1 MKENLSVI
9 LTIHNKENLIE
20 LVLNSIVKNISDQ
33 TNEIVLVFDGCNDS
47 SEEKCD
53 KIIKNNKNILFTKV
67 YTDDVF
73 ELRANN
79 FGVKSAKNN
88 YCLLIQ
94 DDMEIKE
101 KNFDLRMRE
110 PFEKFDDIFCV
121 TSRDAHNFF
130 FNGYGM
136 NYKDFA
142 NCNNIPRNIFAVR
155 DVINR
160 GPILLKKE
168 DMEKLNYFDED
179 FCPNAFDD
187 FDLCLRAKILL
198 NKVSGCYWIDV
209 NSPPEWGTGRHKNVD
224 LHSWAHS
231 KNAKILFQ
239 RYNGRLEYKIED
251 RKI

>member
-1 MKENLSVI
+1 MKDKISIV
-9 LTIHNKENLIE
+9 LTIHNKEKLIE
-20 LVLNSIVKNISDQ
+20 LVLNSIINNISTITD
-33 TNEIVLVFDGCNDS
+33 EIVLVFDGCTDS
-47 SEEKCD
+47 SEEKCN
-53 KIIKNNKNILFTKV
+53 KIIEKNKNILFTKI
-67 YTDDVF
+67 YTDDVY

-79 FGVKSAKNN
+79 SGIKAAKNN
-88 YCLLIQ
+88 FCLLIQ

-101 KNFDLRMRE
+101 KDFDLRMKE
-110 PFEKFDDIFCV
+110 PFDKFDDVFSV

-130 FNGYGM
+130 FNGYNM

-142 NCNNIPRNIFAVR
+142 NCDNIPRNIFAVR

-168 DMEKLNYFDED
+168 DMKKLNYLDEE

-187 FDLCLRAKILL
+187 FDLCLRAKLLL
-198 NKVSGCYWIDV
+198 NKVSGCYWV
-209 NSPPEWGTGRHKNVD
+209 EVYSPSEWGTGRQKNLD

-231 KNAKILFQ
+231 KNSKILFQ
-239 RYNGRLEYKIED
+239 RYNGKLQFVKED